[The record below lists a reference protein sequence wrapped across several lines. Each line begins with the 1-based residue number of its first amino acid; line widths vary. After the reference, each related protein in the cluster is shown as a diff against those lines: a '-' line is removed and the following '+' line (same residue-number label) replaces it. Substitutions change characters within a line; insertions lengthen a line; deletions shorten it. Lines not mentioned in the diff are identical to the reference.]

1 MIQIELLVVAGERVG
16 SRYTVPA
23 GGVIIGRSRSC
34 DFSINEEILSRQH
47 CNCYVEGDVAYLQ
60 DLGSANGTLINGDE
74 IDTAPYTLH
83 DGDIITLGGTVLRVT
98 LKQGASVVAPS
109 RASEDEPTKRSGMT
123 AIKWSES
130 LEDDSTFSMPSDVS
144 EASDASSKAASKAAS
159 KASLEE
165 QIDLGLEDDSLD
177 DDVASDVET
186 GSTMKTI
193 IRLVMV
199 ALVILVVLL
208 GALIFYK
215 QITTSGAKKIEK
227 TETVQP
233 FENTLSAPFDLT
245 YEHLSITDKEIFK
258 YRLSFAS
265 TSKHLVLHSENLGDI
280 DRSFKVERELNDD
293 QVNHLRQIFLGNNYT
308 SIAEQYPE
316 QGLND
321 YALDRRSMTFV
332 LGNKIWS
339 RTSENFASNDYA
351 DLCLRLE
358 AFVADVLAL
367 PAASYTVAE
376 LVEFARANLEDAND
390 TWSRISQRDSNIR
403 ESYKLYTAAETYLL
417 TINPKPEFAQEIR
430 RGIEKSEALMEKFYE
445 DYKFSADQ
453 ARLNG
458 RKDDEALALKRI
470 MDVLLETDNRYR
482 QAEQRLEIIEHSSN
496 RKF

>member
-1 MIQIELLVVAGERVG
+1 
-16 SRYTVPA
+16 
-23 GGVIIGRSRSC
+23 
-34 DFSINEEILSRQH
+34 
-47 CNCYVEGDVAYLQ
+47 
-60 DLGSANGTLINGDE
+60 
-74 IDTAPYTLH
+74 
-83 DGDIITLGGTVLRVT
+83 
-98 LKQGASVVAPS
+98 
-109 RASEDEPTKRSGMT
+109 
-123 AIKWSES
+123 
-130 LEDDSTFSMPSDVS
+130 
-144 EASDASSKAASKAAS
+144 
-159 KASLEE
+159 
-165 QIDLGLEDDSLD
+165 
-177 DDVASDVET
+177 
-186 GSTMKTI
+186 
-193 IRLVMV
+193 
-199 ALVILVVLL
+199 
-208 GALIFYK
+208 
-215 QITTSGAKKIEK
+215 
-227 TETVQP
+227 
-233 FENTLSAPFDLT
+233 
-245 YEHLSITDKEIFK
+245 
-258 YRLSFAS
+258 
-265 TSKHLVLHSENLGDI
+265 
-280 DRSFKVERELNDD
+280 LNDD

-390 TWSRISQRDSNIR
+390 YWSRISQRDSNIR